1 MRRAALLAPLALLL
15 IAAQGPQ
22 PQEALPPDRETV
34 HMVKPG
40 ETLGGVA
47 NRAKVP
53 RVLIIEAN
61 RLEPPYTLKAGQKL
75 VIPRTREH
83 TVIRGETGF
92 TIAYSY
98 GVPWR
103 DIATANNLDP
113 STRLK
118 PGQKLLIPTVLQR
131 AKPASPAPQQ
141 TGAASPAPA
150 ASGAPSASADKPRF
164 AWPLPA
170 GTIRRGFV
178 PRSQNNY
185 HDGIDMPVAEGTAV
199 RAAAGGKVIF
209 AGSEPRQ
216 FGNLV
221 VVEHTGG
228 WQSAYAFLSR
238 ITVVE
243 GDEVKPGER
252 VGLSGRT
259 GQARGPELHFE
270 LRYEN
275 RAVNPL
281 EHLPER
287 K

>member
-1 MRRAALLAPLALLL
+1 MKRRAALLAPLALMLM
-15 IAAQGPQ
+15 AAQEP
-22 PQEALPPDRETV
+22 PSPDRETEHLV
-34 HMVKPG
+34 TPG

-47 NRAKVP
+47 NRAKVS

-61 RLEPPYTLKAGQKL
+61 RLAPPYTLRAGQKL
-75 VIPRTREH
+75 VIPRTRQH

-103 DIATANNLDP
+103 DIATANALDP
-113 STRLK
+113 ATALK
-118 PGQKLLIPTVLQR
+118 PGQKLLIPTLVTAKPPV
-131 AKPASPAPQQ
+131 AKPAAQPAPQPANILPPAPPAAEAPRFSWPL
-141 TGAASPAPA
+141 AAS
-150 ASGAPSASADKPRF
+150 
-164 AWPLPA
+164 
-170 GTIRRGFV
+170 TVRRGFIA
-178 PRSQNNY
+178 RNKSNY
-185 HDGIDMPVAEGTAV
+185 HDGIDLPIAEGTAV
-199 RAAAGGKVIF
+199 RAALAGKVIF

-221 VVEHTGG
+221 VVEHPGG
-228 WQSAYAFLSR
+228 WQSAYAFLSK

-243 GDEVKPGER
+243 GDEVKQGER

-270 LRYEN
+270 LRRDN
-275 RAVNPL
+275 RAVDPL

>member
-1 MRRAALLAPLALLL
+1 MKRRAALLAPLALMLM
-15 IAAQGPQ
+15 AAQEP
-22 PQEALPPDRETV
+22 PSPDRETEHLV
-34 HMVKPG
+34 TPG

-47 NRAKVP
+47 NRAKVS

-61 RLEPPYTLKAGQKL
+61 RLAPPYTLRAGQKL
-75 VIPRTREH
+75 VIPRTRQH

-103 DIATANNLDP
+103 DIATANALDP
-113 STRLK
+113 ATALK
-118 PGQKLLIPTVLQR
+118 PGQKLLIPTLVT
-131 AKPASPAPQQ
+131 AKPPAPKPAAQPAPQPANILPPAPPAAEAPRFSWPL
-141 TGAASPAPA
+141 AAS
-150 ASGAPSASADKPRF
+150 
-164 AWPLPA
+164 
-170 GTIRRGFV
+170 TVRRGFIA
-178 PRSQNNY
+178 RSKSNY
-185 HDGIDMPVAEGTAV
+185 HDGIDLPIAEGTAV
-199 RAAAGGKVIF
+199 RAALAGKVIF

-221 VVEHTGG
+221 VVEHPGG
-228 WQSAYAFLSR
+228 WQSAYAFLSKV
-238 ITVVE
+238 TVVE
-243 GDEVKPGER
+243 GDEVKQGER

-270 LRYEN
+270 LRRDN
-275 RAVNPL
+275 RAVDPL